1 MNIFKSYNSQ
11 ALDAEV
17 VAKIEQK
24 RNEQEDS
31 YARTI
36 AMVNAREDHINNLCA
51 HDAVTESTD
60 PSDIALINL
69 ARDISNNPDSIA
81 RANQQKTM
89 NAILHKRGKEI
100 IASQSASIDQRL
112 AEALRKYPVSERSSQ
127 G

>member
-1 MNIFKSYNSQ
+1 MNIFKSYNGP
-11 ALDAEV
+11 AIDAELA
-17 VAKIEQK
+17 AKIAQK
-24 RNEQEDS
+24 RKEQEDS

-36 AMVNAREDHINNLCA
+36 AMVNAREDHIINLRA
-51 HDAVTESTD
+51 YDAVTESTD
-60 PSDIALINL
+60 PSDIALNDL

-112 AEALRKYPVSERSSQ
+112 AEALHQYPVPE
-127 G
+127 